1 MDGAGCEMTTEKTDV
16 TTTNTDGRPEDS
28 SPEQRTGE
36 ALDRFARSF
45 EASARR
51 WEFVVYPS
59 LFAFA
64 VLASYGFFL
73 IYSLTKDMSTL
84 AQNVDPKMASNMDA
98 MSSYIGDMS
107 SDMAMMRLQITQMAS
122 HIEHIDGSISVLNGS
137 ILDMNRSIDL
147 METHTVDISEKLGTL
162 QPILTN
168 MEVMNQS
175 IGRMTFSTGIMTHDV
190 NQMSRPMNFM
200 NSFTPWK

>member
-1 MDGAGCEMTTEKTDV
+1 MTSDKTDV
-16 TTTNTDGRPEDS
+16 SAPGDSDRPEDVS
-28 SPEQRTGE
+28 AEQGMGA

-45 EASARR
+45 ESSARR

-84 AQNVDPKMASNMDA
+84 AQNVDPKMAANMDA
-98 MSSYIGDMS
+98 MSNYIGEMS
-107 SDMAMMRLQITQMAS
+107 SHMSVMRRQITKMAG
-122 HIEHIDGSISVLNGS
+122 HIEHMDSNISVLNGS
-137 ILDMNRSIDL
+137 ILAMNESIDL
-147 METHTVDISEKLGTL
+147 MEAHTVDISEKLGTL

-168 MEVMNQS
+168 IEVMNQS
-175 IGRMTFSTGIMTHDV
+175 MGRMSLSTGIMTHDV

-200 NSFTPWK
+200 NWVTPWK

>member
-1 MDGAGCEMTTEKTDV
+1 MTTDSTENRVAEK
-16 TTTNTDGRPEDS
+16 NARPEGGT
-28 SPEQRTGE
+28 PEQAIG
-36 ALDRFARSF
+36 ASLDRFARSF
-45 EASARR
+45 ESSARR

-64 VLASYGFFL
+64 ILAAYGFYL

-84 AQNVDPKMASNMDA
+84 AQNVDPMMAANMGT
-98 MSSYIGDMS
+98 MSQSIGDMS
-107 SDMAMMRLQITQMAS
+107 SDMAIMRHQITKMVG
-122 HIEHIDGSISVLNGS
+122 HIERMDGSITVLNGS

-147 METHTVDISEKLGTL
+147 MESHTVDISTMLGTL

-168 MEVMNQS
+168 MEAMNQS
-175 IGRMTFSTGIMTHDV
+175 IGRITLSTGVMSQDV

-200 NSFTPWK
+200 NWATPWK

>member
-1 MDGAGCEMTTEKTDV
+1 MTTEKTEVAAADDA
-16 TTTNTDGRPEDS
+16 TRPEDT

-122 HIEHIDGSISVLNGS
+122 HIEHMDDSISVLNGS
-137 ILDMNRSIDL
+137 IVDMNRSIDL
-147 METHTVDISEKLGTL
+147 MESHTVDISELLGTL
-162 QPILTN
+162 KPILAN

-175 IGRMTFSTGIMTHDV
+175 IGRMSLSTDIMTHDV

-200 NSFTPWK
+200 NSFAPWK

>member
-1 MDGAGCEMTTEKTDV
+1 MTTDRNEI
-16 TTTNTDGRPEDS
+16 TTSDEQARPEAAT
-28 SPEQRTGE
+28 PEQTMGA

-45 EASARR
+45 ESSARR

-64 VLASYGFFL
+64 ILASYGFFL

-84 AQNVDPKMASNMDA
+84 AQNVDPKMAANMDT
-98 MSSYIGDMS
+98 MSQSIGDMS
-107 SDMAMMRLQITQMAS
+107 SDMAIMRHQITKMVG
-122 HIEHIDGSISVLNGS
+122 HIEHMDGSITVLNGS

-147 METHTVDISEKLGTL
+147 MESHTVDISEKLGTL
-162 QPILTN
+162 EPILAN
-168 MEVMNQS
+168 MEIMNQS
-175 IGRMTFSTGIMTHDV
+175 IGRMTLSTGVMSYDV

-200 NSFTPWK
+200 NWATPWK